1 MLHALAGLHPA
12 PFQLQPQHPIAMEEP
27 DNDEVIPVIALLF
40 VWKQPES
47 RKDSSLLVSQTYFER
62 HEHSKPED

>member
-1 MLHALAGLHPA
+1 
-12 PFQLQPQHPIAMEEP
+12 MEEP